1 MSKELL
7 KANLKSNDTVLG
19 RCTPFYPTI
28 QIPAQLCKKVFL
40 FTKQILN
47 YHLRI
52 QIVFT

>member
-28 QIPAQLCKKVFL
+28 QIPAQLCKKVFFVYKVNTQL
-40 FTKQILN
+40 TA
-47 YHLRI
+47 I